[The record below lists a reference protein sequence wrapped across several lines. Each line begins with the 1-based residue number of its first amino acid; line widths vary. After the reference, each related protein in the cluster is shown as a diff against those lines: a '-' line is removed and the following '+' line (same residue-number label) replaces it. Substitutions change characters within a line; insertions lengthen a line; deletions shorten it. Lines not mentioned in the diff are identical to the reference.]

1 MEEQPLS
8 DEVHSVYLPVHLEAA
23 IDIDVFCIV
32 TISDNGDDRCA
43 CF

>member
-8 DEVHSVYLPVHLEAA
+8 DEVHSLFAGAFGAA